1 MKTLRI
7 ELSWTP
13 RHYQLEAARR
23 RRLRNVLVWHRRAG
37 KTEFC
42 AGLLLTEMLRHPG
55 LYWYIAPYRNQA
67 RRILWDRLKSLARRL
82 ITTGIVQVREVEMAL
97 ATTGGGRIELHGADH
112 PDALRGVGLRGVVYD
127 EVAQMEPTT
136 WEEVTLP
143 ALADQPG
150 AWEIFIGTPK
160 GLNHFKDLY
169 DRAVAEMEAGGPS
182 YASLLTV
189 DDTGVIDRGF
199 LERAKRIMTRAAFMQ
214 EFYCVW
220 DAGGV
225 SLIDPADV
233 AACELAEAG
242 DPRRYA
248 NGTCVVGVDL
258 AVRGDLTV
266 AVVLERTGPR
276 WILREMLERRNVPLL
291 EQVEDIAR
299 IMRDYRVSRLVVD
312 RTGLGEAVV
321 ETLERRWG
329 GVVDGVIM
337 TPQRRIELVQ
347 DMRLAF
353 AERRIAIPPH
363 DGLRRDLAG
372 IRLDWTNRG
381 QPRLEIDR
389 AGGSHA
395 DRAMALAL
403 AVSAIG
409 SYLPGAEIATAGL
422 TRPSAMLDDFI
433 GGL

>member
-1 MKTLRI
+1 M
-7 ELSWTP
+7 
-13 RHYQLEAARR
+13 
-23 RRLRNVLVWHRRAG
+23 LVWHRRAG

-42 AGLLLTEMLRHPG
+42 AGLLLSELLRRPG
-55 LYWYIAPYRNQA
+55 RYWYIAPHRNQA
-67 RRILWDRLKSLARRL
+67 RRILWDRLKALARPL
-82 ITTGIVQVREVEMAL
+82 VTAGIAQPREVEMAL
-97 ATTGGGRIELHGADH
+97 VTTSGGRIELHGADH
-112 PDALRGVGLRGVVYD
+112 PDTLRGVGLRGVVYD
-127 EVAQMEPTT
+127 EVAQMDPAT

-143 ALADQPG
+143 ALADHPG

-160 GLNHFKDLY
+160 GMNHFKDLY

-189 DDTGVIDRGF
+189 DDTGVIDRAF
-199 LERAKRIMTRAAFMQ
+199 LERARGIMTRSAFLQ

-242 DPRRYA
+242 DPRRYG
-248 NGTCVVGVDL
+248 NGPCVVGVDL

-266 AVVLERTGPR
+266 AVVLERVGRR
-276 WILREMLERRNVPLL
+276 WIVREMLERRNVPLL

-321 ETLERRWG
+321 EALERRWG
-329 GVVDGVIM
+329 HIVEGVIM
-337 TPQRRIELVQ
+337 TPQRRLELVQ

-372 IRLDWTNRG
+372 IRLDWTERG
-381 QPRLEIDR
+381 QPRLVIDR
-389 AGGSHA
+389 VAGSHA

-409 SYLPGAEIATAGL
+409 SHLPRAEIATAGL
-422 TRPSAMLDDFI
+422 TRPSAMLDDFL